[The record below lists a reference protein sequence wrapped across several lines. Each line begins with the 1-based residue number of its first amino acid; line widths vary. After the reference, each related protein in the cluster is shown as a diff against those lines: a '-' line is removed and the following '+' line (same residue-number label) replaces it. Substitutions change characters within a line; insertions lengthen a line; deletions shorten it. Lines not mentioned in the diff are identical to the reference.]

1 MFNGPQFL
9 DPQNN
14 EIANLLIYAV
24 LIQLMIIYYV
34 EYITKTM
41 EKINYLKSHSFE
53 KARTITKSDLFQLK
67 VLNTLINN
75 FITEILVLL
84 GFPTVMLSM

>member
-1 MFNGPQFL
+1 MKQGTEDFSPKLFNGPQFL

-41 EKINYLKSHSFE
+41 EK
-53 KARTITKSDLFQLK
+53 
-67 VLNTLINN
+67 
-75 FITEILVLL
+75 
-84 GFPTVMLSM
+84 